1 MQADLLKPIKR
12 FFQDGHDDKP
22 AVQLA
27 YVFGS
32 SASGKK
38 GPLSDIDIAV
48 LFTETP
54 APESVYQLA
63 HQLSV
68 CLETDRI
75 DLIVLNRAPVELRYA
90 AIASGILVFEVDTS
104 TRVDFEAQTLSFYGD
119 YLPVL
124 RQQRRDILKESND
137 ESRIQRYR
145 EAFGKTE
152 RVLEKIRS
160 TARQT

>member
-1 MQADLLKPIKR
+1 M
-12 FFQDGHDDKP
+12 
-22 AVQLA
+22 
-27 YVFGS
+27 
-32 SASGKK
+32 
-38 GPLSDIDIAV
+38 SDIDIAV
-48 LFTETP
+48 LFTEPP
-54 APESVYQLA
+54 APESVYRLS

-68 CLETDRI
+68 SLGTGRI

-90 AIASGILVFEVDTS
+90 AIASGVLVFEIDIS
-104 TRVDFEAQTLSFYGD
+104 TRVDFEAQTLGFYGD

>member
-1 MQADLLKPIKR
+1 MQADLLKSIKR
-12 FFQDGHDDKP
+12 FFQGLHDKP
-22 AVQLA
+22 AVHLA
-27 YVFGS
+27 YLFGS

-48 LFTETP
+48 LFAEPPT
-54 APESVYQLA
+54 PESVYSLS
-63 HQLSV
+63 HQLSI

-90 AIASGILVFEVDTS
+90 VIASGILVFEVDTS

-145 EAFGKTE
+145 ETFGKTE
-152 RVLEKIRS
+152 RVLAKIGS
-160 TARQT
+160 AARQT